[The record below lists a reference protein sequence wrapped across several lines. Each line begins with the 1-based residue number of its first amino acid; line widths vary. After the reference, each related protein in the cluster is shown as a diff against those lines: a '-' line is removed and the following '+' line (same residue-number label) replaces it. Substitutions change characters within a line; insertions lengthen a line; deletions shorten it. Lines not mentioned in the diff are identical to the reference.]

1 MPTQKNNNL
10 TTYFDLALM
19 ANDVYKD
26 PGDRGVNGWNTLNRF
41 TEFDSGL
48 SLGAYQND
56 SHPNHTVITQTV
68 IGTLTIF
75 LSSTFSGS
83 LLGLSNIL
91 RSFLIGCL
99 ASGLFGTIHT
109 AIANENSTVGNY
121 KSRYTPQGRIK
132 EKCRA

>member
-26 PGDRGVNGWNTLNRF
+26 PVDRGVNGWNTLNRF

-56 SHPNHTVITQTV
+56 SHSNHTVITQTV

-75 LSSTFSGS
+75 LNSTFSGS
-83 LLGLSNIL
+83 LLGLTRVFVNII
-91 RSFLIGCL
+91 S
-99 ASGLFGTIHT
+99 H
-109 AIANENSTVGNY
+109 
-121 KSRYTPQGRIK
+121 
-132 EKCRA
+132 

>member
-1 MPTQKNNNL
+1 
-10 TTYFDLALM
+10 M

-56 SHPNHTVITQTV
+56 SHPIHTVITQTV

-75 LSSTFSGS
+75 CNP
-83 LLGLSNIL
+83 SN
-91 RSFLIGCL
+91 
-99 ASGLFGTIHT
+99 HT
-109 AIANENSTVGNY
+109 DGNY
-121 KSRYTPQGRIK
+121 KEGFIQRFLKKI
-132 EKCRA
+132 EKKVAGYFNFTFREVHR